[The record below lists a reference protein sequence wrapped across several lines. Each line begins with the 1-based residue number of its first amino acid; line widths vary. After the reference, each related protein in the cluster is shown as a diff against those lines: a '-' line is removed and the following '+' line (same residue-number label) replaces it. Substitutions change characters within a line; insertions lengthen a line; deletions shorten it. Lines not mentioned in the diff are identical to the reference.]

1 MEEKPSPKLH
11 FETQSADEEII
22 LLLRAHVITNVP
34 WVFLVVILFILP
46 LISSLTSTF
55 DPIFD
60 PLGISETSA
69 RILTLSWYF
78 LAFAVAL
85 QNILHWYFNVYIL
98 TNKRIVD
105 IDFQQLL
112 YRKIS
117 STELSNVQD
126 ITYTKG
132 GIPQSLFDYGDLHVQ
147 TAGTLPQFEFLRVP
161 NPGEVQKEIEKAVGE
176 YKNGL

>member
-1 MEEKPSPKLH
+1 MAETTSPTLH
-11 FETQSADEEII
+11 FETQADDEEIT

-34 WVFLVVILFILP
+34 WIVLVAILFLLP
-46 LISSLTSTF
+46 PLLSWSNVF
-55 DPIFD
+55 DPILD
-60 PLGISETSA
+60 PLGITSTSM
-69 RILTLSWYF
+69 RILMLAWYL
-78 LAFAVAL
+78 LAFAIAL

-98 TNKRIVD
+98 TNNRIVD

-126 ITYTKG
+126 ITYSKG
-132 GIPQSLFDYGDLHVQ
+132 GVSQSIFDYGDLHIQ
-147 TAGTLPQFEFLRVP
+147 TAGTLPQFEFLGIP
-161 NPGEVQKEIEKAVGE
+161 KPGEVQKEIEKAVGD

>member
-1 MEEKPSPKLH
+1 MEEKPSPKIG
-11 FETQSADEEII
+11 FETQAADEEII
-22 LLLRAHVITNVP
+22 LLLRAHVFTNIV
-34 WVFLVVILFILP
+34 WIVLVIILFLTPTI
-46 LISSLTSTF
+46 ISSTNIF
-55 DPIFD
+55 DPIFGSW
-60 PLGISETSA
+60 GISSSSA
-69 RILTLSWYF
+69 RVLALSWYF
-78 LAFAVAL
+78 LAFAIAL

-132 GIPQSLFDYGDLHVQ
+132 GIAQSLFDYGDLHIQ
-147 TAGTLPQFEFLRVP
+147 TAGTLPQFEFLHVP
-161 NPGEVQKEIEKAVGE
+161 NPSWVQTEIEKAVGV

>member
-1 MEEKPSPKLH
+1 MEEVNRPKLF
-11 FETQSADEEII
+11 FETQAEDEEIF
-22 LLLRAHVITNVP
+22 LLLRAHVITNLP
-34 WVFLVVILFILP
+34 WMVLIIILFSIP
-46 LISSLTSTF
+46 SLISSTKIFAVFIDPLETSTA
-55 DPIFD
+55 
-60 PLGISETSA
+60 SA
-69 RILTLSWYF
+69 RTLSLCWYF
-78 LAFAVAL
+78 LTFAIGL

-117 STELSNVQD
+117 STELANVQD

-161 NPGEVQKEIEKAVGE
+161 NPGAVQKAIEKAVGD

>member
-1 MEEKPSPKLH
+1 MAEANAPTLH
-11 FETQSADEEII
+11 FETQAADEEII

-34 WVFLVVILFILP
+34 WIILVIILFLIPP
-46 LISSLTSTF
+46 LLTATN
-55 DPIFD
+55 IFD
-60 PLGISETSA
+60 PVLDPLNISNTSA
-69 RILTLSWYF
+69 KALTLAWYF
-78 LAFAVAL
+78 LAFAIAL
-85 QNILHWYFNVYIL
+85 QSILSWYFNVYIL

-132 GIPQSLFDYGDLHVQ
+132 GIAQSIFDYGDLHVQ

-161 NPGEVQKEIEKAVGE
+161 NPSWVQTEIEKAVGE

>member
-1 MEEKPSPKLH
+1 MPEEPKPTLH
-11 FETQSADEEII
+11 FETQADDEQII
-22 LLLRAHVITNVP
+22 LLLRAHVITNTP
-34 WVFLVVILFILP
+34 WIILVVILFLIP
-46 LISSLTSTF
+46 LLVTQTNLFDSVLAPLNISSTSSRA
-55 DPIFD
+55 
-60 PLGISETSA
+60 LA
-69 RILTLSWYF
+69 LAWYF
-78 LAFAVAL
+78 LAFAIAV
-85 QNILHWYFNVYIL
+85 QNILSWYFNVYIL
-98 TNKRIVD
+98 TSKRIVD

-132 GIPQSLFDYGDLHVQ
+132 GIPQTLFDYGDIHIQ

-161 NPGEVQKEIEKAVGE
+161 NPSFVQTEIEKAVGE

>member
-1 MEEKPSPKLH
+1 MEETNSPKLG
-11 FETQSADEEII
+11 FETQADDEEIF
-22 LLLRAHVITNVP
+22 LLLRAHVITNLP
-34 WVFLVVILFILP
+34 WFVIVVILFLIPTFISQTTIFDFFLEP
-46 LISSLTSTF
+46 LKISSA
-55 DPIFD
+55 
-60 PLGISETSA
+60 SA
-69 RILTLSWYF
+69 RILSLCWYF
-78 LAFAVAL
+78 LTFAIAL

-132 GIPQSLFDYGDLHVQ
+132 GIAQSLFDYGDLHIQ

-161 NPGEVQKEIEKAVGE
+161 NPGTVQKAIEKAVGE